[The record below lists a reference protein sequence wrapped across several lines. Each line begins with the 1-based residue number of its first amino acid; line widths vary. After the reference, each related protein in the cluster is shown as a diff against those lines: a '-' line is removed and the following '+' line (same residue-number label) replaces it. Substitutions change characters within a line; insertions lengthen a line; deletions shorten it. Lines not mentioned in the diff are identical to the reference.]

1 MSGEITMK
9 TNTTLS
15 LLVASVLLSTSSLV
29 LAHGQ
34 GGAAE
39 YDTDGNGVV
48 TAAEMLA
55 GRTADFNTADADTS
69 TTLTLAEFLNL
80 ENTVQTRRIAAAF
93 AKVDT
98 NTDSVISVAEF
109 TASANATS
117 ATYLT
122 NVFNLA
128 DKNADAGLSLTEF
141 TELQSKGSNSGIWE
155 FARMDSN
162 SDKLVSLT
170 EFTVMPTA
178 PAVGTQPMDGG
189 KGGRGG
195 KR

>member
-1 MSGEITMK
+1 MK

-55 GRTADFNTADADTS
+55 GRTADFNTADVDSS

-80 ENTVQTRRIAAAF
+80 ENTLQTRHIAAAF

-98 NTDSVISVAEF
+98 NADSMISVAEF
-109 TASANATS
+109 TAGATTTS

-128 DKNADAGLSLTEF
+128 DKNADAGLSLPEF

-170 EFTVMPTA
+170 EFTAMPTA
-178 PAVGTQPMDGG
+178 PAAGTNPPAPPMDG

>member
-1 MSGEITMK
+1 MQ

-29 LAHGQ
+29 LAHAGSP
-34 GGAAE
+34 E
-39 YDTDGNGVV
+39 YDADGNGTV
-48 TAAEMLA
+48 TAAEILA
-55 GRTADFNTADADTS
+55 GRTADFTAADADTS
-69 TTLTLAEFLNL
+69 GGLTLAEFLNL
-80 ENTVQTRRIAAAF
+80 ENTIQTRRIAAAF

-98 NTDSVISVAEF
+98 NTDSVISATEF
-109 TASANATS
+109 NATATGTS

-128 DKNADAGLSLTEF
+128 DKNTDAGLSLAEF

-155 FARMDSN
+155 FARLDS
-162 SDKLVSLT
+162 SADKSVSLT

-178 PAVGTQPMDGG
+178 PAAGTPPMDGKGG
-189 KGGRGG
+189 KGG